1 MSSILSNPPILEKI
15 TNVKNAIISYAS
27 GETTIT
33 PELKRCVLV
42 YGLILFFTLL
52 TAISLYYVSTDNNI
66 VNSEKY
72 IYAFIT
78 FIPLILIIVASFF
91 IFNKNIKLFNL
102 IAGLCMVGIVFIF
115 LYYFNKISSF
125 GKTYGIFFN
134 IILQIII
141 FSIILVGLAIVFSI
155 FEKKIRSLRG
165 PSGLFVNL
173 IFLIPCLLTEFIEYI
188 KNQLKITPNI
198 TFVLFIIEIIFIL
211 LYVYVPYLFN
221 IKILKETGKP
231 LLKDSLFLNTKT
243 NIAKTSDLDPIN
255 QNNFGNSVNISQQSS
270 DNIQNSDIRQNYAFS
285 MWIYLNEQ
293 QPFSSEKTIF
303 KYGSSCPMISF
314 TNTKSN
320 TKSNTENINIAVN
333 SSETMVYKVEIPR
346 QKWNHIV
353 FNYNNSSVDIFIN
366 GNLERTVIFNGDNP
380 TYSPVDLVSV
390 GDDNGVN
397 GAICNVEFY
406 STPLTQFQIA
416 TKYNIL
422 MNKNPPTNY

>member
-1 MSSILSNPPILEKI
+1 MSSILSSPILEKI
-15 TNVKNAIISYAS
+15 TNVKNTIISYAS

-33 PELKRCVLV
+33 SELKRCVLV
-42 YGLILFFTLL
+42 YGLIIFFTLL

-78 FIPLILIIVASFF
+78 FIPLILLIVAAFF

-102 IAGLCMVGIVFIF
+102 IVGLSIVGIVFIF
-115 LYYFNKISSF
+115 CYYFNKILSF
-125 GKTYGIFFN
+125 GKKYGIFFN

-141 FSIILVGLAIVFSI
+141 FSIICVGLAIVFSI

-165 PSGLFVNL
+165 SPGLIVNL

-188 KNQLKITPNI
+188 KDQLKITPNI

-211 LYVYVPYLFN
+211 LYIYIPYLFTA
-221 IKILKETGKP
+221 KILQETGKP
-231 LLKDSLFLNTKT
+231 LLKESLFLNKKT
-243 NIAKTSDLDPIN
+243 NIAKTSDLEPIN
-255 QNNFGNSVNISQQSS
+255 KNEFGNSINMSQQST
-270 DNIQNSDIRQNYAFS
+270 DIVQDIDIRKNYAFS

-293 QPFSSEKTIF
+293 QSFSSEKNIF
-303 KYGSSCPMISF
+303 NYGSASPMISYTNVN
-314 TNTKSN
+314 TNTKSIN
-320 TKSNTENINIAVN
+320 EHINIAVN
-333 SSETMVYKVEIPR
+333 SSETMVYKFEIPR
-346 QKWNHIV
+346 QKWNNIV

-366 GNLERTVIFNGDNP
+366 GNLERSVNFNGDHP

-390 GDDNGVN
+390 GDENGVD

-406 STPLTQFQIA
+406 STPLTQFHIS

>member
-1 MSSILSNPPILEKI
+1 MSTPILEKI
-15 TNVKNAIISYAS
+15 TNIKKVIVSYIS
-27 GETTIT
+27 GETQIT
-33 PELKRCVLV
+33 PQLKQCVII

-52 TAISLYYVSTDNNI
+52 TAISLYYVSTDNTI

-78 FIPLILIIVASFF
+78 FIPLILLIVAAFF
-91 IFNKNIKLFNL
+91 IFNQNIKLFNL
-102 IAGLCMVGIVFIF
+102 IVGLSIVGIVFIF
-115 LYYFNKISSF
+115 CFYFNKILSF
-125 GKTYGIFFN
+125 GKKYGIFFN

-141 FSIILVGLAIVFSI
+141 FSIICVGLAIVFSI

-165 PSGLFVNL
+165 SPGLIVNL

-188 KNQLKITPNI
+188 KDQLKITPNI

-211 LYVYVPYLFN
+211 LYVYIPYLFTT
-221 IKILKETGKP
+221 KILQETGKP
-231 LLKDSLFLNTKT
+231 LLKESLFLNTKT
-243 NIAKTSDLDPIN
+243 NIAKTSDLEPIN
-255 QNNFGNSVNISQQSS
+255 KSEFGNSVNISKQST
-270 DNIQNSDIRQNYAFS
+270 DNVQDVDIRKNYAFS

-293 QPFSSEKTIF
+293 QTFSSEKNIF
-303 KYGSSCPMISF
+303 NYGSSCPMISYTNAN
-314 TNTKSN
+314 TNTKSI
-320 TKSNTENINIAVN
+320 TEHISIAVN
-333 SSETMVYKVEIPR
+333 SSKTMVYKFEIPR
-346 QKWNHIV
+346 QKWNNIV

-366 GNLERTVIFNGDNP
+366 GSLERSVNFNGDHP

-390 GDDNGVN
+390 GDENGVD

-406 STPLTQFQIA
+406 STPLTQFQIS